1 MTAQNEINEQ
11 VELANNMR
19 HGMNFHSCEKQIF
32 KSFGCTKIFSD
43 SKRTKT
49 SQNGIMQSTISNNN
63 SIKVLNLKVLTVYS
77 G

>member
-32 KSFGCTKIFSD
+32 KSFGCTKIFND
-43 SKRTKT
+43 SKR
-49 SQNGIMQSTISNNN
+49 IMQSTIRNNN
-63 SIKVLNLKVLTVYS
+63 SIKVLNLKFLTFYS